1 MDEFQVKKG
10 VNKFYIG
17 ESNDNF
23 IAHITWV
30 HEKENVIAVDHTFVS
45 PELRGKQIASK
56 LLAEVVKMA
65 REDDLKVRLTFE
77 DGKVAVKPFNVKYK
91 DIDIEVSGKHG
102 FDQSLDYDLA
112 LDVPAKYL

>member
-10 VNKFYIG
+10 TNKFYIG

-30 HEKENVIAVDHTFVS
+30 YEKENVIAVDHTFVS
-45 PELRGKQIASK
+45 PELRGKQIAGK

-65 REDDLKVRLTFE
+65 REDALKVIPICSYAVAKLTRNDEYE
-77 DGKVAVKPFNVKYK
+77 DILYK
-91 DIDIEVSGKHG
+91 N
-102 FDQSLDYDLA
+102 
-112 LDVPAKYL
+112 